1 MAQHSFAL
9 AVVTFQ
15 AADYELGLKPFF
27 SSLVKLYQKAT
38 IFGLAFVMALTLLF
52 DLTTTV

>member
-27 SSLVKLYQKAT
+27 SSLVKLYQKVT
-38 IFGLAFVMALTLLF
+38 IFSLAFVMALTLLF